1 MNFNYSDASVVQ
13 GRSNQDKAKE
23 QPVIFGTESN
33 ADRVNQVTR
42 LDKPK
47 QRMAG
52 EMGHRIM
59 EYLQDPD
66 EKERTDSWME
76 MFELSNQGKEFNQAK
91 LGGGPEEEQVE
102 EEQVEEEY

>member
-1 MNFNYSDASVVQ
+1 MNFNYTDASVVQ

-33 ADRVNQVTR
+33 ADRINQVTR

-91 LGGGPEEEQVE
+91 LGQGTEEGTE
-102 EEQVEEEY
+102 EAAVEEEY